1 MNQQNQ
7 HIGYI
12 MIISGA
18 TLWGLSG
25 PMIQW
30 LFQHSSISSID
41 FLVFRLLL
49 AGSFL
54 LLYLS
59 FSKKQIFEI
68 WKYPGHRFQLILFGV
83 IGMLGAQY
91 FFIET
96 INVSNAVTAMLFQFF
111 API

>member
-7 HIGYI
+7 HMGFI

-41 FLVFRLLL
+41 FLVFRLIL
-49 AGSFL
+49 AGIFL

-68 WKYPGHRFQLILFGV
+68 WKHAGDRIQIILFAA

-91 FFIET
+91 FLIEI
-96 INVSNAVTAMLFQFF
+96 INVNNTILAMMFPLF
-111 API
+111 AT

>member
-91 FFIET
+91 FL
-96 INVSNAVTAMLFQFF
+96 SRQSM
-111 API
+111 